1 MKKGFTVIEILI
13 VITVTSLLA
22 GSIIVSTTNT
32 RKRSRDSKRK
42 ADLLAIQS
50 ALEVYYSQ
58 NKYYPT
64 NCAAGL
70 GDGVNSASQP
80 VRIPSDWSGGE
91 KEAMWPNLGQ
101 WINHAP
107 RISLGKCTMVG
118 IPQFTTTY
126 ISALPQDP
134 INSGAYIY
142 RYRTDSSSN
151 PARSYELDAKLELDQ
166 GVMATDGGGCPGS
179 NGVNSRYELF
189 NLNGDTLLKTCL

>member
-1 MKKGFTVIEILI
+1 MKKGFTLLEMLI

-22 GSIIVSTTNT
+22 GSIVVSTTSS
-32 RKRSRDSKRK
+32 RQRSRDSKRK

-70 GDGVNSASQP
+70 GDGVNSAREP
-80 VRIPSDWSGGE
+80 VKTPSDWSAAE
-91 KEAMWPNLGQ
+91 KKAMWPSLDK
-101 WINHAP
+101 WINHVP
-107 RISLGKCTMVG
+107 SISLTNCTTAG

-134 INSGAYIY
+134 LNYGAYIY
-142 RYRTDSSSN
+142 RYRTDSSSG
-151 PARSYELDAKLELDQ
+151 PARSYELDAKLELDKDT
-166 GVMATDGGGCPGS
+166 MNNDGGGCPG
-179 NGVNSRYELF
+179 RYELF
-189 NLNGDTLLKTCL
+189 NLNGDTLLKTCP